1 MIKDPAIKW
10 HAGEVT
16 QAMDAAAT
24 LAEVMIR
31 AGKYAQAFSPN
42 WCNRPRS
49 PGIAFNRLSTTPI
62 KLHSQVD
69 EVQLDIF
76 LDMRPLKTID
86 IKEGSTEE
94 TIYILNTSLEAEYIK
109 EKFNLENNKVI
120 TVDPGEIVP
129 DYLPLMATAVH
140 ETGMLELETFLEI
153 LSGILSED
161 MGSEKVSEEIKQ
173 IEQLLTEVKEE

>member
-10 HAGEVT
+10 RAGEVG
-16 QAMDAAAT
+16 QAMNAAAT

-42 WCNRPRS
+42 WCNWPRS
-49 PGIAFNRLSTTPI
+49 PGIAFNRLSATPI
-62 KLHSQVD
+62 KLHSQVE
-69 EVQLDIF
+69 EVQLDVF
-76 LDMRPLKTID
+76 LDMHPLKYTD
-86 IKEGSTEE
+86 IKEGSTED
-94 TIYILNTSLEAEYIK
+94 TIYILNTSLEAEFIK

-120 TVDPGEIVP
+120 TVVPGEIMP

-140 ETGMLELETFLEI
+140 ETGLLELETFLEI
-153 LSGILSED
+153 LSGVLSEELD
-161 MGSEKVSEEIKQ
+161 SEKVSEEIKQ